1 MDIENRLSKIE
12 KRLDKV
18 EREVGD
24 KQHGVPL
31 FGRLLRWFVENKVA
45 SGLIVVLTLLLALL
59 GIFASPL
66 FSEWL
71 QSRDDA
77 ENRRI
82 DERIDNKL
90 KPINEQLQKIDTDVA
105 ALKGTIGTL
114 RPFIQD
120 LVEHQFAA
128 AAEMKPNSLLSRLS
142 PIQHLVQVARSENI
156 KADPATV
163 LALGRKVAFLDKT
176 QPNADRIWPASAALA
191 SYRSALVAGES
202 VDYSKLPD
210 CINTLPISNSN
221 FGEIIEGIEEHRTF
235 NFNVTPY
242 VYRGCRLVLEDLSTL
257 YIREPHMTV
266 RHQRTGPAFASM
278 VAPHVF
284 ESSLIIYRGGQLPQG
299 GVSFTDPARMSE
311 TLR

>member
-12 KRLDKV
+12 QRLDKV
-18 EREVGD
+18 EREVGG
-24 KQHGVPL
+24 KQEGVPT
-31 FGRLLRWFVENKVA
+31 FGRLLRWVVENKVA
-45 SGLIVVLTLLLALL
+45 AGLIIVLTLLLTFV

-90 KPINEQLQKIDTDVA
+90 KPVNEQLQKIDTDLA
-105 ALKGTIGTL
+105 TLNQTIETL

-120 LVEHQFAA
+120 LVEHQFTAA
-128 AAEMKPNSLLSRLS
+128 AKMDPNSLVSGLS

-156 KADPATV
+156 KADPAAV
-163 LALGRKVAFLDKT
+163 LALGKMVAFLDKT
-176 QPNADRIWPASAALA
+176 HPNADRIWSASAALA
-191 SYRSALVAGES
+191 SYRSALVARQS
-202 VDYSKLPD
+202 ADYSKLPD
-210 CINTLPISNSN
+210 CIDSLPISKSN
-221 FGEIIEGIEEHRTF
+221 FGEILEGIEEHRTF
-235 NFNVTPY
+235 NFKVTPY

-278 VAPHVF
+278 VAPHMF

-299 GVSFTDPARMSE
+299 GCE
-311 TLR
+311 LQELRVCDGA